1 MCSQLLYKTT
11 YGLFTDVE
19 SGALGILGVA
29 PLLDPNYNFPVFILK
44 AQSMEND
51 ELPSADGMDWSGI
64 VFASKC
70 SSVLL
75 CF

>member
-1 MCSQLLYKTT
+1 MLV
-11 YGLFTDVE
+11 LFRTLE
-19 SGALGILGVA
+19 FKSCALGIVA
-29 PLLDPNYNFPVFILK
+29 MATLLDLNNNFSVFALK

-51 ELPSADGMDWSGI
+51 ELPSADGMDWSGT